1 MLLRNLLYLLPW
13 FGAHIRVIVP
23 SEKKGVFRV
32 VPVKD
37 KEKLTAKDQLVL
49 IKYFRIFGRHYPLKV
64 IELPTR
70 S

>member
-13 FGAHIRVIVP
+13 FGTHIRVIAP
-23 SEKKGVFRV
+23 SGKKGVFRA

-37 KEKLTAKDQLVL
+37 KEKPTAKDQLVL
-49 IKYFRIFGRHYPLKV
+49 IKYFRIFGRHYPLKT
-64 IELPTR
+64 IKLPH